1 MEGKK
6 HHWMQVLFRILRFP
20 RKGPKVSNFQNW
32 QMKTPNGLS
41 RAVIPTILHNWRFY
55 AYIEVHLD
63 HYRHTNMFWK
73 TNAEICVCTHTY
85 KLTNKQKKV
94 PFSVAQK
101 DLRVREL
108 SLCLLLPP
116 CYRVV
121 SLIRQ
126 EAACPCQFIG
136 WLKQRM
142 PGRNQPLV
150 ATRKQAAAL
159 TVEETWKQTREL
171 DSLTY
176 WSQFTHT
183 VSMTRL
189 SVCFQLLIFAFYQ
202 SAIPGHT
209 DLCMIPCKLAMG
221 N

>member
-1 MEGKK
+1 
-6 HHWMQVLFRILRFP
+6 
-20 RKGPKVSNFQNW
+20 
-32 QMKTPNGLS
+32 
-41 RAVIPTILHNWRFY
+41 
-55 AYIEVHLD
+55 
-63 HYRHTNMFWK
+63 MFWK
-73 TNAEICVCTHTY
+73 TNTEICVCTRTY
-85 KLTNKQKKV
+85 KLTNKQKKI
-94 PFSVAQK
+94 PFFVAQNRLK
-101 DLRVREL
+101 HFESQRTEPMP
-108 SLCLLLPP
+108 STTP

-126 EAACPCQFIG
+126 EEACPCQFIG

-142 PGRNQPLV
+142 PGPNQPLV

-183 VSMTRL
+183 VSTTRL
-189 SVCFQLLIFAFYQ
+189 SVCFQPLIFAFYC